1 MRAREVLGSR
11 ERALE
16 AAQQAYGSLKR
27 GAVAQAKA
35 LIEAW
40 PAPGEGAREAQRRLL
55 AYLERN
61 RDIIRDYEA
70 LSASGYMTGSGLT
83 EKANDLVVAPR
94 MKNGKMHWSRDG
106 ANAVAL
112 LRACVL
118 NDPAAPLLPT

>member
-1 MRAREVLGSR
+1 MQQFQVGLGKR
-11 ERALE
+11 LE
-16 AAQQAYGSLKR
+16 AADLLVLKVCKSGGLR
-27 GAVAQAKA
+27 ECAKSAAVA
-35 LIEAW
+35 EAN
-40 PAPGEGAREAQRRLL
+40 GVGLL
-55 AYLERN
+55 
-61 RDIIRDYEA
+61 
-70 LSASGYMTGSGLT
+70 GSGLT